1 MLQNTLVLGWRQALL
16 FLTRYF
22 SPSSQRCEAIIMR
35 WWADAPPGVQAQ
47 PKAGSSFNTTIL
59 NPKTCVQK
67 GLCPAS
73 ADRDGQPRN
82 LYYEVHGDLEA
93 SQKLVLNGLELT
105 KIKNFCPQTH
115 SPHLASCCMLW
126 IENIYRI
133 ITGLMFTCAAWSEQ
147 VDHFSQKVDH
157 AVLVMDNRGV
167 GNSECGS
174 WAPYRT
180 AGMAQDV
187 KCVLDFVGWVKDRS
201 LHIFGVS
208 LGGMI
213 AQNLVLFIYFAWC
226 LLIPKRIKSISFV
239 STRCGSVFDMPSVSS
254 QDVLLKATFGIRRKE
269 SFEKRLDLLFELLY
283 PPSFLNQSVAS
294 GKIRRDELLT
304 YYQTWFDDPQLPNA
318 GIFGQFCAAG
328 LHHCPDAKLE
338 QVAADLQPAKIMVI
352 TGDRD
357 KLVVPLR
364 SLELSQ
370 KLPGSELVVFRD
382 AGHLLCSQ
390 VPQQFNRLM
399 ERIIDE
405 GNQAF

>member
-1 MLQNTLVLGWRQALL
+1 MDV
-16 FLTRYF
+16 
-22 SPSSQRCEAIIMR
+22 
-35 WWADAPPGVQAQ
+35 
-47 PKAGSSFNTTIL
+47 KAHRKGKSSFNPTIL

-67 GLCPAS
+67 GLCPAR
-73 ADRDGQPRN
+73 ADRHGQPRN
-82 LYYEVHGDLEA
+82 LYYEVHGNLEA
-93 SQKLVLNGLELT
+93 SQKLVL
-105 KIKNFCPQTH
+105 I
-115 SPHLASCCMLW
+115 M
-126 IENIYRI
+126 
-133 ITGLMFTCAAWSEQ
+133 GLMFTCAAWSEQ
-147 VDHFSQKVDH
+147 VDHFSRKADH

-167 GNSECGS
+167 GNSECGP

-187 KCVLDFVGWVKDRS
+187 KCVLDFLGWVKDRS

-213 AQNLVLFIYFAWC
+213 SQNLC
-226 LLIPKRIKSISFV
+226 LLIPKRIKSITFI
-239 STRCGSVFDMPSVSS
+239 STRCGSVFDMPSPRAIST
-254 QDVLLKATFGIRRKE
+254 LLSIVRRKE
-269 SFEKRLDLLFELLY
+269 SFEKRLDLLFKLLY
-283 PPSFLNQSVAS
+283 PSSFLNQSAAS
-294 GKIRRDELLT
+294 GKTRRDELQK
-304 YYQTWFDDPQLPNA
+304 YYQTWFDHPQLPTA
-318 GIFGQFCAAG
+318 GIIGQFCAAG

-338 QVAADLQPAKIMVI
+338 RVAADLQPAKIMVV

-357 KLVVPLR
+357 ELVFPLR

-370 KLPGSELVVFRD
+370 KLPGSELIVFKD